1 MAEPISGFRPAVPAV
16 TNDTSSTSNVDIVD
30 KYADGLAAQVW
41 QRAGFFDRPQTI
53 QEQQEQIRRGGT
65 DAVNNNPGAKP
76 APYDQVP
83 HDQDKRVMRSMLRHV
98 SPAATGLYEMYLR
111 TYTDRSGENK
121 TPDKFAIAELHKG
134 VNERV
139 KNIELYGDSDM
150 MVPSMGG
157 RHMHPD
163 GRKRPG
169 DFYAVLKDAQ
179 GDPVNV
185 LEYSQG
191 KDGPKF
197 LQQWIFD
204 TQINP
209 EQGLQRTTI
218 SHFVNQIQP
227 AFRPR
232 EQQGVVADVFAG
244 KTEYVYSKEGKMLM
258 AAKYNA
264 LQQPEVVVDF
274 RGASPTMKLR
284 DTNSGQLKDA
294 PYHPQQLQKLAFRN
308 LYLGA

>member
-1 MAEPISGFRPAVPAV
+1 MAEPFGGFKPAVPTPA
-16 TNDTSSTSNVDIVD
+16 DTTSGNNADIVG
-30 KYADGLAAQVW
+30 KYADRVASQVW

-53 QEQQEQIRRGGT
+53 QEQLEQQRRGGS
-65 DAVNNNPGAKP
+65 DAINNNPGAKP
-76 APYDQVP
+76 APYDKVP
-83 HDQDKRVMRSMLRHV
+83 HDADKHVMRSMLRHV

-121 TPDKFAIAELHKG
+121 TPDRFQIAELHKG
-134 VNERV
+134 VKERV
-139 KNIELYGDSDM
+139 SSMELYGDSDM
-150 MVPSMGG
+150 MVPKAGG

-169 DFYAVLKDAQ
+169 DFYAVLKDAG

-185 LEYSQG
+185 LEYTQG

-204 TQINP
+204 SQIN
-209 EQGLQRTTI
+209 EQQGLQRTTI
-218 SHFVNQIQP
+218 SHFVNQNQP

-244 KTEYVYSKEGKMLM
+244 KTEYVYSKDGKMLI

-274 RGASPTMKLR
+274 RTPTPTMRLR
-284 DTNSGQLKDA
+284 DTNTGQLKDA
-294 PYHPQQLQKLAFRN
+294 PFNVQQLGKLAFKN
-308 LYLGA
+308 LYLGV

>member
-1 MAEPISGFRPAVPAV
+1 MAEPFPGFKPAVPPVADG
-16 TNDTSSTSNVDIVD
+16 TNGSSNNEIVNR
-30 KYADGLAAQVW
+30 YADGLAGQIW
-41 QRAGFFDRPQTI
+41 ERAGFFDRPQTI
-53 QEQQEQIRRGGT
+53 QEQQDQIRRGGI
-65 DAVNNNPGAKP
+65 DAINNNPSAKP
-76 APYDQVP
+76 AAYDKVP
-83 HDQDKRVMRSMLRHV
+83 HDQDKQVMQSMLRHV
-98 SPAATGLYEMYLR
+98 SPAATGLYQLYLR

-121 TPDKFAIAELHKG
+121 TPDRFTIAELHQG

-139 KNIELYGDSDM
+139 KGVELYGDSDM

-169 DFYAVLKDAQ
+169 DFYAVLKDGQ

-185 LEYSQG
+185 LEYTQG

-197 LQQWIFD
+197 HQQWIFD
-204 TQINP
+204 TQVNQ

-274 RGASPTMKLR
+274 RGASPAMKLR
-284 DTNSGQLKDA
+284 DTNTGQLKDA
-294 PYHPQQLQKLAFRN
+294 PYNAQQLQKLSFRN